1 MARYL
6 VQASY
11 TPAAWAA
18 MVDHPEDRSQPVR
31 RMVEHAGG
39 HLECFYLAFG
49 DYDVV
54 AIVDLPDDVAAAT
67 VSIAASAGGG
77 IKGIKTTP
85 LLSGAETV
93 EALGRVRGVEY
104 APPGDAVEIHTPIP
118 AG

>member
-11 TPAAWAA
+11 TSAAWAA

-31 RMVEHAGG
+31 RMVERAGG

-54 AIVDLPDDVAAAT
+54 SIVDVPDDVAAAA

-77 IKGIKTTP
+77 IKAIKTTP
-85 LLSGAETV
+85 LLAGADTLA
-93 EALGRVRGVEY
+93 ALDRARGVEY
-104 APPGDAVEIHTPIP
+104 APPGDPVEIHTPIP